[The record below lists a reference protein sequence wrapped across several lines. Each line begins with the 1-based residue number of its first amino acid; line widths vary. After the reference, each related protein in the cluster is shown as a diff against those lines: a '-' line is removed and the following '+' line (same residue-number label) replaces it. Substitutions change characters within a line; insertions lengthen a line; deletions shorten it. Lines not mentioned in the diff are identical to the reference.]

1 MGAIV
6 VLMVNVLVIV
16 TAILVVLT
24 VWYITLQRASLSR
37 AEGTRRDFS
46 VLMDENNKPLK
57 FHRNPMI
64 VTNQYRNL

>member
-1 MGAIV
+1 MGAIA

-24 VWYITLQRASLSR
+24 VWYIKLQRASVSR
-37 AEGTRRDFS
+37 TEDTRHDFS